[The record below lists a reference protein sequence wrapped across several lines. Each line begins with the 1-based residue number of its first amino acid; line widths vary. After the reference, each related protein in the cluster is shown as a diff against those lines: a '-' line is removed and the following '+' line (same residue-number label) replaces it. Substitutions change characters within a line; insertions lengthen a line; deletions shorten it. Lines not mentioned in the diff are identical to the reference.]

1 MFQNVEDLKNEIE
14 VFRNNMN
21 RSNGSIALVSEAIEK
36 LNSNLYT
43 LKQISEKLDLSKN
56 ELESKICALE
66 SNQKNIEAEIIE
78 KIDGFNKELVSMIDK
93 LDSNQNSSEVRLVE
107 RVNSLDNELESKICT
122 LESNQK
128 NIEAEMINKINGLNS
143 EIKVSVDSLRQHMQ
157 SQLKTIKILGGI
169 IIALLVL
176 SVVLSFII

>member
-43 LKQISEKLDLSKN
+43 LKQISEKLDLSK
-56 ELESKICALE
+56 
-66 SNQKNIEAEIIE
+66 
-78 KIDGFNKELVSMIDK
+78 
-93 LDSNQNSSEVRLVE
+93 
-107 RVNSLDNELESKICT
+107 NELESKICT

>member
-1 MFQNVEDLKNEIE
+1 M
-14 VFRNNMN
+14 
-21 RSNGSIALVSEAIEK
+21 VSEAIEK

-56 ELESKICALE
+56 ELESKICA
-66 SNQKNIEAEIIE
+66 
-78 KIDGFNKELVSMIDK
+78 
-93 LDSNQNSSEVRLVE
+93 
-107 RVNSLDNELESKICT
+107 

>member
-66 SNQKNIEAEIIE
+66 SNQKNIEAE
-78 KIDGFNKELVSMIDK
+78 
-93 LDSNQNSSEVRLVE
+93 
-107 RVNSLDNELESKICT
+107 
-122 LESNQK
+122 
-128 NIEAEMINKINGLNS
+128 MINKINGLNS